1 MVTSSVTCPSNM
13 TPLPCLKVPVLTGA
27 AGAAQVRGYLVRDF
41 NAKQASGYVWTEG
54 DVEWSPRNT
63 ILFPLLS
70 SLAGLIAGM
79 FGVGGGIVKGPLMLE
94 MGVLPDVA
102 AATSAT
108 MM

>member
-1 MVTSSVTCPSNM
+1 MRLLSCVTCW
-13 TPLPCLKVPVLTGA
+13 VL
-27 AGAAQVRGYLVRDF
+27 QVRAYLVRDF

-54 DVEWSPRNT
+54 DVEWSRRNT
-63 ILFPLLS
+63 LLFPALS

>member
-1 MVTSSVTCPSNM
+1 MTCW
-13 TPLPCLKVPVLTGA
+13 VL
-27 AGAAQVRGYLVRDF
+27 QVRAYLVRDF

-54 DVEWSPRNT
+54 DVEWSRRNT
-63 ILFPLLS
+63 LLFPALS